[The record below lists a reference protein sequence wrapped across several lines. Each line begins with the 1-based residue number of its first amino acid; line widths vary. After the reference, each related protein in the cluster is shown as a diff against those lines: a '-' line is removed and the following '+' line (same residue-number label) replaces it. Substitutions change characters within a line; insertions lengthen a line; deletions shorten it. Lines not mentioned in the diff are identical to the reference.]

1 MLSQLLQLY
10 HVDGLSSSWST
21 NWIKGYGEVEGSVR
35 FCMFSQ
41 IVHPLLLP
49 PRFCPELLFWR
60 LKANTADSFL
70 TDFALE
76 WWLSKGQSLERFS
89 ASSTGFLKTFMWKLL
104 PYFLWKKALVAS
116 FKQWVNLVFLSS
128 TKSAWRP
135 SPAWKTLSPDQL
147 FQYFTSESNHWMQ
160 FFKLHLQTGLD
171 LCVCLFSLLCSM
183 KGCFSFSLMQGI
195 RANKS
200 SSIEGGGVLVIK
212 WSGITFY
219 DSELLKNM
227 IYLG

>member
-21 NWIKGYGEVEGSVR
+21 NWIKGYGGVEGSVR

-41 IVHPLLLP
+41 IIHPLLLP

-116 FKQWVNLVFLSS
+116 FKQWVNLFFLSS
-128 TKSAWRP
+128 T
-135 SPAWKTLSPDQL
+135 
-147 FQYFTSESNHWMQ
+147 
-160 FFKLHLQTGLD
+160 
-171 LCVCLFSLLCSM
+171 SLLEDHHLPGRPCLQINYSSILLV
-183 KGCFSFSLMQGI
+183 KVIIGCNF
-195 RANKS
+195 S
-200 SSIEGGGVLVIK
+200 SSIFKLVWICVSASFPSCAPWRDASPSPLCK
-212 WSGITFY
+212 V
-219 DSELLKNM
+219 
-227 IYLG
+227 